1 MLKYTF
7 RSKPQEFYSG
17 VSIAKID
24 NSKNFNVVSLFLKVG
39 FNFISSTLRREGGD
53 FNSDS

>member
-24 NSKNFNVVSLFLKVG
+24 SSKNFNVVSLFLKVG